1 MDFVNQWTIEDL
13 AKQLEKNHA
22 EMMAEIKGI
31 REDFRKLQSLHEPKD
46 PHVHGVSRE
55 EEAAKLK
62 AFLRYQQ
69 SDDIHEEER
78 NMSSQM
84 FEAGWEAAKKFWEVK
99 KGLN

>member
-1 MDFVNQWTIEDL
+1 MSFMDFVNQWTIEDL
-13 AKQLEKNHA
+13 AKQMEKNHA
-22 EMMAEIKGI
+22 EVMAEIKGI
-31 REDFRKLQSLHEPKD
+31 RQDFRDLQAKREY
-46 PHVHGVSRE
+46 VHGVNRE

-84 FEAGWEAAKKFWEVK
+84 FEAGWEAAKKFWEIK
-99 KGLN
+99 